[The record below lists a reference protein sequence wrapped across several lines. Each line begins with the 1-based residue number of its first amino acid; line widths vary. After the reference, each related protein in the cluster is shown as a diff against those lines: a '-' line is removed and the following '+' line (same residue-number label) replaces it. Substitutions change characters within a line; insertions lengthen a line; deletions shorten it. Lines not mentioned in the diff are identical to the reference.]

1 MATFVHLTPEPLAER
16 IRRNGITKLRK
27 PRPGFPGGIFAVP
40 VTRSFYVSHQWLRE
54 LKRGGQRTIAAV
66 YFRIDDDTTVWVG
79 HYNSPARAMTAA
91 QAVAEFMSGESREGW
106 QVVIPERVDSRKI
119 TRIRTLRQV
128 IGWRYAPDAK
138 GKLPFCTCDFCTA
151 GDIKAS
157 RLRARAE
164 EIGKKKEAAAKRPPP
179 SSGDRET

>member
-1 MATFVHLTPEPLAER
+1 MATFVHLTPESLAER
-16 IRRNGITKLRK
+16 IRRNGITRLRK

-40 VTRSFYVSHQWLRE
+40 VTRNFYVSHQWLRE
-54 LKRGGQRTIAAV
+54 LKRDGQRTIAAV

-91 QAVAEFMSGESREGW
+91 EAVAEFMSSESREGW
-106 QVVIPERVDSRKI
+106 QVVIPERIDSRKI
-119 TRIRTLRQV
+119 TRIRTLRQL

-138 GKLPFCTCDFCTA
+138 GRLPCPCDYCLA

-157 RLRARAE
+157 RLRARGE
-164 EIGKKKEAAAKRPPP
+164 ELGRRALAKMSPPP
-179 SSGDRET
+179 SGDRET